1 MSKKENKIEESKYP
15 YSMEV
20 EGEKYHETGITI
32 RDDFAGRALMGVM
45 MNEKTHQWEPKAI
58 ADMCYKIADAM
69 MEERIK

>member
-20 EGEKYHETGITI
+20 EGEKFHETGITI
-32 RDDFAGRALMGVM
+32 RDDFAGCALMGVM
-45 MNEKTHQWEPKAI
+45 MKTHRWEPKAI